1 MNKTH
6 HALIGILAVGLVIV
20 AIILASASKQTTVVS
35 GQDVRSTISVSGRS
49 EVTVN
54 PDKAEI
60 FVNIETLQR
69 TAKESK
75 DENARI
81 SKDVMDALKKAGIKK
96 NNIET
101 TLFSISP
108 RYQFNRNAQK
118 SELIGYIVTHVLKV
132 TTTDLDK
139 VGNYV
144 DTAVD
149 NGATRINTINFGLTD
164 KKKKEVNGEAMIQA
178 SNAAK
183 EKAEALATN
192 LGVRLGNIA
201 SVSESSFDYIPFVT
215 RQFAVAE
222 AALDSVPTEISPQDV
237 TVRATVNVAF
247 EIK

>member
-1 MNKTH
+1 
-6 HALIGILAVGLVIV
+6 LIGILAVGLVIV
-20 AIILASASKQTTVVS
+20 ALILALNSKQTTVVS
-35 GQDVRSTISVSGRS
+35 GQDIRNTISVSGDS
-49 EVTVN
+49 ELTVDPN
-54 PDKAEI
+54 QAEI
-60 FVNIETLQR
+60 FVNIETLEE

-81 SKDVMDALKKAGIKK
+81 SKDVTDALKKAGVKEK
-96 NNIET
+96 NIET
-101 TLFSISP
+101 TQFSISP
-108 RYQFNRNAQK
+108 RYQYNRNTQK
-118 SELIGYIVTHVLKV
+118 SDLIGYAVTHVLKV

-164 KKKKEVNGEAMIQA
+164 EKKKDTNGEAMIRA
-178 SNAAK
+178 SNAAR
-183 EKAEALATN
+183 EKAEALSTN

-201 SVSESSFDYIPFVT
+201 SVSESNFNYIPFIA
-215 RQFAVAE
+215 RDFAVVE
-222 AALDSVPTEISPQDV
+222 AAFDTGIPTEISPQSV

>member
-1 MNKTH
+1 LK
-6 HALIGILAVGLVIV
+6 IV
-20 AIILASASKQTTVVS
+20 
-35 GQDVRSTISVSGRS
+35 
-49 EVTVN
+49 
-54 PDKAEI
+54 
-60 FVNIETLQR
+60 
-69 TAKESK
+69 
-75 DENARI
+75 
-81 SKDVMDALKKAGIKK
+81 
-96 NNIET
+96 
-101 TLFSISP
+101 
-108 RYQFNRNAQK
+108 
-118 SELIGYIVTHVLKV
+118 
-132 TTTDLDK
+132 TTDLDK

-164 KKKKEVNGEAMIQA
+164 KKKKEVNGEAMIIA
-178 SNAAK
+178 SDAAK

-222 AALDSVPTEISPQDV
+222 ASVAADVPTEISPQDV